1 MFQGRII
8 DTKLRKLSIQD
19 AEKFIASSDFGASI
33 FFSGTVRNQNDNK
46 SVIGI
51 TYDTHDALV
60 IQSFEEIY
68 NEANEKLEIKNK
80 AVFIDHAKGY
90 LNLGEISIIIA
101 VATKHREE
109 AYKLSR
115 YIIVLS
121 NAFMPGSFFTYC
133 NKNSSYTLSL
143 CQSANFLLFLINHSA
158 NLSGSKYSFRI
169 QLLPNFTK
177 PS

>member
-68 NEANEKLEIKNK
+68 REANKKLEIKEK

-90 LNLGEISIIIA
+90 LDLGEISIIIA

-115 YIIVLS
+115 YIIEEIKKRSPIWKKEHYQNSES
-121 NAFMPGSFFTYC
+121 NWLKGNPLVHE
-133 NKNSSYTLSL
+133 NN
-143 CQSANFLLFLINHSA
+143 
-158 NLSGSKYSFRI
+158 
-169 QLLPNFTK
+169 
-177 PS
+177 